1 MCHLCR
7 KMEAIRGIDSKA
19 AKPIFDLLSRLHKSI
34 EPRLGNMW
42 LWRFDQ
48 TTKLRTLLGSLY
60 KAIPVASLK
69 AILEDV
75 DCELYHIRKNMTD
88 HPPRRNTER
97 AEESKASIAT
107 SSSQII
113 RAEET
118 NQCESGQHDRKEHKG
133 YAKDEPSRSM
143 IEGRELPELSGSDID
158 PPPAQVH
165 QSIRIVEGWLERC
178 YSTMENH
185 RKKDDDTRSMVSIL
199 GGCVAERPEGDA
211 EVGKGFR
218 IGSSKSSIRDS
229 ISRSHSYTLPL
240 TQTSDCVYERPPHNF
255 GLDMRFLGRAIEM
268 STENGAEHQCQNKKL
283 AVIERRKGKK
293 LSIKRKISLNEAISI
308 LRATK
313 RRQERRCMMSG
324 GRSVGQDSPPR
335 SPLEHI
341 TSENHSLTG
350 YESSTEESISLTDS
364 ETQRCLNIMVTDL
377 NGRKSNTSSG
387 SSRPSAINLG
397 SILAQNAPSNRES
410 SAMDRVNPEIFSIQG
425 SPTKCFSPQ
434 MPTSPVTTRRRPPSP
449 EISKQRRE
457 PRQISGQ
464 ALAKLELHHGE
475 QAGCNRWEGKQ
486 TANVQSLQEKVIAL
500 TSTNK
505 QAAIRL
511 EDTNISQAIINSRRR
526 RAKRASD
533 SKVPTDEKYRHA
545 ERERFWTSKRP

>member
-1 MCHLCR
+1 
-7 KMEAIRGIDSKA
+7 MEAIRGIDSKA

-34 EPRLGNMW
+34 EPRLGNLW

-69 AILEDV
+69 AILDDV

-88 HPPRRNTER
+88 HPPRRSTER
-97 AEESKASIAT
+97 AEESKASVAT
-107 SSSQII
+107 SSSQVI
-113 RAEET
+113 RDEET
-118 NQCESGQHDRKEHKG
+118 NQREFEHKHGRKEHKR
-133 YAKDEPSRSM
+133 YPKDEPSRSI
-143 IEGRELPELSGSDID
+143 IEGKELPELSGSDID

-165 QSIRIVEGWLERC
+165 QSIRIVEGWLEQC

-185 RKKDDDTRSMVSIL
+185 RKKDDDTRSMVSTL
-199 GGCVAERPEGDA
+199 GGGIAERPEGDA
-211 EVGKGFR
+211 EVGKRFR
-218 IGSSKSSIRDS
+218 IGSSKSSIEDS

-240 TQTSDCVYERPPHNF
+240 TQISDCVYERPPHNL
-255 GLDMRFLGRAIEM
+255 GLDMRFLGRAIEIG
-268 STENGAEHQCQNKKL
+268 TENGAEHQYQNKKL
-283 AVIERRKGKK
+283 AVIERMKAEK

-324 GRSVGQDSPPR
+324 GRSVEQDSPPR

-341 TSENHSLTG
+341 TIENHSLVG
-350 YESSTEESISLTDS
+350 YESSTEDSISLTDS
-364 ETQRCLNIMVTDL
+364 EMQRCLNIIVTDL
-377 NGRKSNTSSG
+377 NRRKSNTSSE
-387 SSRPSAINLG
+387 SSRPSAINIG
-397 SILAQNAPSNRES
+397 SILAQNSPSNRES
-410 SAMDRVNPEIFSIQG
+410 SSLDRVNSERSSMQG

-434 MPTSPVTTRRRPPSP
+434 MPTTPCATRRRPLSP
-449 EISKQRRE
+449 EISKIRRE

-464 ALAKLELHHGE
+464 ALAKLESHHGE
-475 QAGCNRWEGKQ
+475 QAGCNRWEEKQ
-486 TANVQSLQEKVIAL
+486 TANVQSLQEKITTL
-500 TSTNK
+500 TSTNNK
-505 QAAIRL
+505 QPAIHL
-511 EDTNISQAIINSRRR
+511 ENMNLSEAIINSRRR